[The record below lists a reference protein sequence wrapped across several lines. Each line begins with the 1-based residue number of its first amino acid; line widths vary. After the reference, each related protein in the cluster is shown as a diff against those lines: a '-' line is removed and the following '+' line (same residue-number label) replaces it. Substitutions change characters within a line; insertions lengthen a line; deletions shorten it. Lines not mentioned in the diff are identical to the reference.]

1 MLNNRISL
9 KENELND
16 SQKIIN
22 KLHKEDKNNKTPI
35 YNNKIELLD
44 EKKSKIK
51 IEVPQIES
59 KKLNCTFGKKTIN
72 KINNLNNS
80 KENCNEDYLKY
91 NLHKNL
97 DSKPSSY
104 SKILHEYLPE
114 KYKNN
119 EKYKLNL
126 FKYLRKPSISNNK
139 SLSCKNALYKE
150 YLEKFD
156 GNITKNNINEYY
168 IIKKKNKIF
177 SCSKYYKSE
186 HSFYD
191 KKGNENFFYFY
202 CDNDIGFFHKWQKP
216 LHITSMDDDV
226 ESDDQ
231 QIKYAKKHCRK
242 ELISA
247 IQLFS
252 RNKNYSR
259 NYKLFH
265 SNYYEKYNI
274 SNI

>member
-22 KLHKEDKNNKTPI
+22 KLQKENKNNITPI
-35 YNNKIELLD
+35 YNNKIELSD

-168 IIKKKNKIF
+168 IIKKKIKYFHVQNIIKVNIHFMIKKEMKIF
-177 SCSKYYKSE
+177 FIFIVIMILDFFLNGKSL
-186 HSFYD
+186 YILLQWMMMLNLMIN
-191 KKGNENFFYFY
+191 KLNMLRN
-202 CDNDIGFFHKWQKP
+202 I
-216 LHITSMDDDV
+216 V
-226 ESDDQ
+226 E
-231 QIKYAKKHCRK
+231 
-242 ELISA
+242 
-247 IQLFS
+247 
-252 RNKNYSR
+252 KN
-259 NYKLFH
+259 
-265 SNYYEKYNI
+265 
-274 SNI
+274 